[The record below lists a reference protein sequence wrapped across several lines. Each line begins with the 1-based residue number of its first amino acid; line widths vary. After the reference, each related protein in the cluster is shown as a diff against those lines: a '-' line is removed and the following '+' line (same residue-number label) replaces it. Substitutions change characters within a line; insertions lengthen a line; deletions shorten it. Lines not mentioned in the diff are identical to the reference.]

1 MFFYNFSFFFLAGD
15 ALLPEETYI
24 NKRKMLLKYFTADY
38 KDLHFCYM
46 ARYIFCEILNFV
58 ISILNIVL
66 LDVFLNGFWWKYVQ
80 ALATIPRYEWSEWNT
95 MTSRVFP
102 KIAKCHML
110 KYGYSGSANS
120 LDILCILPLNILN
133 EKIFAFLWCW
143 FMAMTVLAGLIL
155 IYRALLIFHMPF
167 RWQLIRAQVRFMSKS
182 HVRCALRDMSF
193 GDWFI
198 LFKVSAN
205 INPILFRDLMQELYE
220 EHKKKN
226 LDFSVWHWY
235 SMVISSVKKKEIK
248 KIVNKSIC
256 MISYKKLN
264 IMIIVVYINLLGLK
278 LYIIEL

>member
-1 MFFYNFSFFFLAGD
+1 MG
-15 ALLPEETYI
+15 TYI
-24 NKRKMLLKYFTADY
+24 LNYYDLNEQQNTITTLSNSTDYKMRDLAFAIAEGVGPEIPNKTKRVYLRYYQWVIMMLLMQSVIFYFPSFLWKVWEGQRLKPLCAD
-38 KDLHFCYM
+38 
-46 ARYIFCEILNFV
+46 V
-58 ISILNIVL
+58 
-66 LDVFLNGFWWKYVQ
+66 DVFLNGFWWKYIQ

-133 EKIFAFLWCW
+133 EKIVAFLWCW
-143 FMAMTVLAGLIL
+143 FMAMTLLAGLIL
-155 IYRALLIFHMPF
+155 IYRGLLIFHMPF

-226 LDFSVWHWY
+226 LDFSA
-235 SMVISSVKKKEIK
+235 
-248 KIVNKSIC
+248 
-256 MISYKKLN
+256 
-264 IMIIVVYINLLGLK
+264 
-278 LYIIEL
+278 